1 MSSATAPTLLK
12 ILTSVETLSRLRFRD
27 DLFRAFAARALDL
40 VQGRMA
46 ILYRATSGFYGMGL
60 VPLGWCVP
68 GDDDPHWEE
77 YAEPETILPA
87 DPFLAEIIAESADT
101 HLSGLRVQGS
111 GDGWRLAC
119 TIETHTREHL
129 VLELQTPYPPEREV
143 LEGIRIFLQ
152 CFENQL
158 RQWEYA
164 NLDTLTGLLNRK
176 TFDEQFDQFIAEAE
190 RAERRVNE
198 RRGDDFRGNR
208 PCWLGVVDIDHFK
221 SVNDRFGHQIGDQV
235 LQEVASAMLG
245 LFRGSDKL
253 FRFGGEEFVIML
265 RGVSEDDVFNIFDRF
280 RAAISTLDIAPVG
293 MVTTSVGYARIDPS
307 YKPGELLGRADQ
319 ALYYAKAH
327 GRDQVRGFDDL
338 IMSGAIAMPPTAQ
351 PAVDAGGGEL
361 FFD

>member
-12 ILTSVETLSRLRFRD
+12 ILDSVENLSRLRFRD
-27 DLFRAFAARALDL
+27 DLFRAFAVRALDL

-46 ILYRATSGFYGMGL
+46 ILYRATTGFYGHGL

-68 GDDDPHWEE
+68 GDDEPHWEE
-77 YAEPETILPA
+77 YAEPETVLPA
-87 DPFLAEIIAESADT
+87 DPFLVEVMTEVEENPAPA
-101 HLSGLRVQGS
+101 LSVQGS

-119 TIETHTREHL
+119 TLETHTHDRL
-129 VLELQTPYPPEREV
+129 ILELQTPYPPEREV

-190 RAERRVNE
+190 RAQRRFSE

-221 SVNDRFGHQIGDQV
+221 SVNDRFGHQVGDQV
-235 LQEVASAMLG
+235 LLEVATSMQG
-245 LFRGSDKL
+245 LFRASDKL

-265 RGVSEDDVFNIFDRF
+265 RGVGEDDVFNIFDRF
-280 RAAISTLDIAPVG
+280 RAAIGAQDVPPVG
-293 MVTTSVGYARIDPS
+293 VVTVSVGYARIDPS
-307 YKPGELLGRADQ
+307 YKPAELLGRADQ

-327 GRDQVRGFDDL
+327 GRDQVQGFDDL
-338 IMSGAIAMPPTAQ
+338 VMSGAIPMPLAAIKAKESTS
-351 PAVDAGGGEL
+351 EL